1 MINLGMDT
9 RPSTSVT
16 AEKAISFISKGWRE
30 VRDSAGADFQLMRA
44 RANSFKDLA
53 DREVENFLHS
63 ASVFSVPSHSP
74 MNSAIAELEF
84 VKRIQPKL
92 SEFRRAYSSP
102 DFSRKMLEKWNPKP
116 SIRIDLSGIRN
127 AIVSEV
133 DHDGGLFDF
142 ESGRPRRLVRRIRW
156 KERER
161 EKEEWEPIRQLKEKF
176 KELEQKSQSNDIF
189 GNFKSK
195 ALVEKVKLSLQ
206 KHFLAKKKGAFY
218 SNEGYVN

>member
-9 RPSTSVT
+9 RPSNSVA

-30 VRDSAGADFQLMRA
+30 VRDSAGADLQLMRA

-63 ASVFSVPSHSP
+63 ASVFSMPSQSP

-102 DFSRKMLEKWNPKP
+102 DFSKKMLEKWSPRP
-116 SIRIDLSGIRN
+116 SIRIDLSRIRN

-133 DHDGGLFDF
+133 EDNGGILDF
-142 ESGRPRRLVRRIRW
+142 KLGKPGRLVRMIQW
-156 KERER
+156 NE
-161 EKEEWEPIRQLKEKF
+161 EEWEPIRQLKERF

-189 GNFKSK
+189 GNLKSNE
-195 ALVEKVKLSLQ
+195 LVEKVKLSLVRFCRQ
-206 KHFLAKKKGAFY
+206 LD
-218 SNEGYVN
+218 